1 MPLAIDLRLV
11 VSQAVPAE
19 RAVVY
24 IGLMSALIPLIVLE
38 NMAINETM

>member
-1 MPLAIDLRLV
+1 MPLDIDLRLV

-19 RAVVY
+19 RALLY
-24 IGLMSALIPLIVLE
+24 AGLMSALIPLIVLE